1 MARWL
6 LMGLFALTGCDDG
19 GAADPAPDAAA
30 VADAGAADAG
40 PVADAAVGVAGL
52 ALLPR
57 LAGLWSG
64 PGQRDAPGRLP
75 PMNMDLRPADDR
87 QLFSRFDLDAENNL
101 RFAFDVE
108 DVDGQPTLVYR
119 NGGYF
124 LGILRDTRAVL
135 VEATADTLRFCH
147 GPRGCDYLDATWAFE
162 GADRLTLTVLV
173 RGAMHLRWPARRLET
188 REIPEGFSATAG
200 PDDAPFP
207 PMPALQV
214 QATWRGALDAPHRV
228 WMLLSTTPCGFT
240 GTCNP
245 ARVLSV
251 EAPAGATEA
260 TLLLDQVHA
269 GRYHLN
275 VILDR
280 NDDFM
285 ERLFPNSGDMLA
297 GLDVAVD
304 VATEGTTAVTRRLDN
319 TVP

>member
-1 MARWL
+1 MSRL
-6 LMGLFALTGCDDG
+6 LLVALALLAGCDDG
-19 GAADPAPDAAA
+19 GGASAPTDAA
-30 VADAGAADAG
+30 
-40 PVADAAVGVAGL
+40 PVADAAAVEDAAAPDAGVAG
-52 ALLPR
+52 AELLPR

-64 PGQRDAPGRLP
+64 PASETPLGAFPVL
-75 PMNMDLRPADDR
+75 NMDVRPADDR

-108 DVDGQPTLVYR
+108 DVGGRPTLVYR

-124 LGILRDTRAVL
+124 LGILRDTRTVL
-135 VEATADTLRFCH
+135 VAASADAWRFCH
-147 GPRGCDYLDATWAFE
+147 PERGCEYLDATFTFD
-162 GADRLTLTVLV
+162 GADRLTLVVLV
-173 RGAMHLRWPARRLET
+173 RGMMHLRWPARRLET
-188 REIPEGFSATAG
+188 RDVGGFDPTVG
-200 PDDAPFP
+200 PADDPFP

-214 QATWRGALDAPHRV
+214 HATWRGALDAPHRV
-228 WMLLSTTPCGFT
+228 WLLLSTTPCGFT
-240 GTCNP
+240 GACNP
-245 ARVLSV
+245 ARVLSF

-280 NDDFM
+280 NDDFT
-285 ERLFPNSGDMLA
+285 ERLFPNSGDSLS

-304 VATEGTTAVTRRLDN
+304 VAPEGTTAVDRRLDN